1 MVTEPLAGVTRLAA
15 AERGCLVLADISG
28 YTAYLLAS
36 ELEHAQDVLADLTQ
50 TIVKNLR
57 PVLRLS
63 KLEGDAAF
71 AYVVDGEYAPS
82 TVLDTVERVYFA
94 FRSRLRDIAHATTC
108 TCQACSLMP
117 TLDLK
122 FLVHHGSFVRRVVGR
137 GEELIGGDVI
147 LAHRLLKNSAAEVIG
162 TRGYAL
168 LTQACVDALGLDPA
182 PLGLRPHVERYDD
195 VGEVPCWLE
204 HLDER
209 WRFEQERR
217 RVYVPAKGATSDL
230 SFTFPAEPEVVWD
243 WLTSPQRRTQ
253 WQADRVDE
261 VTPGGRARAGAVS
274 HCVHGPEVQVEE
286 IADWRP
292 FRYYTMRYP
301 FPGVGQMLWTYE
313 LDPVD
318 GGTRLSLRGER
329 LTGRRRAAWQD
340 LGPVLLEVMGGMME
354 RLAAQLAASSD

>member
-1 MVTEPLAGVTRLAA
+1 VTEQATAPGSRLAA

-71 AYVVDGEYAPS
+71 AYVIDGDYAPS
-82 TVLDTVERVYFA
+82 TVLDTVEQVYFA

-108 TCQACSLMP
+108 ACQACSLMP

-147 LAHRLLKNSAAEVIG
+147 LAHRLLKNSAADAVE
-162 TRGYAL
+162 TKGYAL
-168 LTQACVDALGLDPA
+168 LTQACIDALGLDPGA
-182 PLGLRPHVERYDD
+182 LGLLGHVERCD
-195 VGEVPCWLE
+195 VGEVACWLE
-204 HLDER
+204 NLDER

-217 RVYVPAKGATSDL
+217 RVYVPAKGASFER
-230 SFTFPAEPEVVWD
+230 SFTVPVEPEVAWD
-243 WLTSPQRRTQ
+243 WLTSPERRTV
-253 WQADRVDE
+253 WQADRIDQ
-261 VTPGGRARAGAVS
+261 VTPGGRARVGATN
-274 HCVHGPEVQVEE
+274 HCIHGPEVTVEE
-286 IADWRP
+286 I
-292 FRYYTMRYP
+292 
-301 FPGVGQMLWTYE
+301 
-313 LDPVD
+313 VD
-318 GGTRLSLRGER
+318 
-329 LTGRRRAAWQD
+329 
-340 LGPVLLEVMGGMME
+340 
-354 RLAAQLAASSD
+354 